1 MMSAIEYP
9 SARVGEHMIRLRE
22 YTLSDGTV
30 MEELRVF
37 DLREGTDH
45 IESRVKRPPSVIG
58 FALEDSKKGVV
69 MMQTGGVVRVEG
81 LLIDNYAHVNR
92 WNLERI
98 KAEVKDSSRI
108 RKPTRKEWRRIID
121 A

>member
-1 MMSAIEYP
+1 MSENDEYDTFYAIGDNRPY
-9 SARVGEHMIRLRE
+9 RLYR
-22 YTLSDGTV
+22 DG
-30 MEELRVF
+30 R
-37 DLREGTDH
+37 
-45 IESRVKRPPSVIG
+45 IAQPIG
-58 FALEDSKKGVV
+58 VALEGSENGVV
-69 MMQTGGVVRVEG
+69 RVVTRGIVRVEG